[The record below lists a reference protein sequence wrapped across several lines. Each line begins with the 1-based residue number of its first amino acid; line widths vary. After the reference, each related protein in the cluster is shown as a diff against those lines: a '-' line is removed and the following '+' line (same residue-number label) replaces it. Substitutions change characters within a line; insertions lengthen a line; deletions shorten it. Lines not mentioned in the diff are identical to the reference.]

1 MRFRGAEIRERDTLD
16 TLQAD
21 LLGIAAKAPGAMR
34 SCVRDGIRA
43 GNVLAQDYARISAGK
58 HGRLYPRAFSSEMR
72 GTLVGFGATVVSG
85 EYGPDI
91 AKPQGG
97 MSFERGSRN
106 QKPHLDLARSADRIG
121 PTFANE
127 AGRVADDLFRGF
139 GRQRGRL
146 F

>member
-1 MRFRGAEIRERDTLD
+1 VPIRERDTLEL
-16 TLQAD
+16 LQAD
-21 LLGIAAKAPGAMR
+21 LLDISRKTPTAMR
-34 SCVRDGIRA
+34 GVVRDGIRA
-43 GNVLAQDYARISAGK
+43 GNLLAQDYAKLSAGR
-58 HGRLYPRAFSSEMR
+58 HGKLYPRAMSAEM
-72 GTLVGFGATVVSG
+72 GSTFTGYGATVVTG

-121 PTFANE
+121 PSFQME
-127 AGRVADDLFRGF
+127 AGRMADDLFRGF

>member
-1 MRFRGAEIRERDTLD
+1 MRFQGSEIRERDNLEF
-16 TLQAD
+16 LQAD
-21 LLGIAAKAPGAMR
+21 LIDIARKAPRAMR
-34 SCVRDGIRA
+34 NVVRDGINA
-43 GNVLAQDYARISAGK
+43 GNLLAQNYARVSAGD
-58 HGRLYPRAFSSEMR
+58 HGKLYPRAFSAEMHR
-72 GTLVGFGATVVSG
+72 SFAGFGADVASG

-121 PTFANE
+121 PSFQME
-127 AGRVADDLFRGF
+127 AGRMVDDLFRGF
-139 GRQRGRL
+139 ANPQRAL